1 MARRAHIGPSE
12 LDACDAAE
20 KLAWTPRGFPR
31 WVALD
36 GLTGR
41 RQILG
46 QRRAHGRTI
55 ALSGIAS
62 GGLLEL
68 LLILR
73 ASRDAKRGL
82 DNLESVAPHTRKRF
96 GPLEIGIGILIA
108 MLGFAMLAAVVAW
121 LS

>member
-1 MARRAHIGPSE
+1 MARRAHVGPGE
-12 LDACDAAE
+12 LDPCDAAE

-55 ALSGIAS
+55 ALSGIAA

-68 LLILR
+68 LLILNLERAIKANEPSICRTEAGVPLRMRSR
-73 ASRDAKRGL
+73 ASSAL
-82 DNLESVAPHTRKRF
+82 
-96 GPLEIGIGILIA
+96 
-108 MLGFAMLAAVVAW
+108 ML
-121 LS
+121 